1 MRWGCVGK
9 WFIQTCQ
16 ISSQRKEFA
25 PFWSDG
31 WLTSPACAGSRPWPY
46 GISVTG
52 IIEMP
57 ADSVHVEE
65 SGPDKWFKLDVLDA
79 ALEILEEQQK
89 KLDSAG
95 FSMASIHLNDAIE
108 RLRSER
114 VCLMNELKP

>member
-1 MRWGCVGK
+1 
-9 WFIQTCQ
+9 
-16 ISSQRKEFA
+16 
-25 PFWSDG
+25 
-31 WLTSPACAGSRPWPY
+31 
-46 GISVTG
+46 
-52 IIEMP
+52 MP
-57 ADSVHVEE
+57 AESEQPE
-65 SGPDKWFKLDVLDA
+65 GSGPDKRSKTDVLDA